1 MSCWYANFLLQDSYS
16 APDNIAE
23 QLQQKHFRVQQDIHG
38 FAWIGFYF
46 SAILHQ
52 VASEVHHYV
61 LGDFHNPQARETE
74 IEMGNFRLV
83 RN

>member
-1 MSCWYANFLLQDSYS
+1 MSFWCVNFLLQDSCS
-16 APDNIAE
+16 ASENIAE
-23 QLQQKHFRVQQDIHG
+23 QLPQKHFRVRQDIHW

-52 VASEVHHYV
+52 VALELHHYV
-61 LGDFHNPQARETE
+61 PGDFHNPQARETE